1 MNELPNRDQLIAR
14 LKASSKTRVTFRKV
28 DGTERV
34 MNCTLMEGQ
43 IPAVSKDETTSKH
56 KISPAV
62 VVAYDLDKNGWR
74 SFRHDS
80 VISVEDVIN

>member
-1 MNELPNRDQLIAR
+1 
-14 LKASSKTRVTFRKV
+14 
-28 DGTERV
+28 
-34 MNCTLMEGQ
+34 MEGH
-43 IPAVSKDETTSKH
+43 IPTASKDETTSKH

-80 VISVEDVIN
+80 VISVEDMTN